1 MAKANAVQV
10 RRSCRVDARGRVGV
24 PPAVPDKFLS
34 QPGLAR
40 SRSRCSNHT
49 PPHIRSTHTPR
60 ASHLRSAGL
69 AWQPDIGGNLT
80 FVACSP
86 DPGKLFG
93 LLETLLR
100 GSPAESLFPRQQTR
114 SARMRFVEVRTA
126 TRECDARM

>member
-1 MAKANAVQV
+1 MLGDGWGYPLQYRTNSLV
-10 RRSCRVDARGRVGV
+10 SRVW
-24 PPAVPDKFLS
+24 PD
-34 QPGLAR
+34 PGPGAQTT
-40 SRSRCSNHT
+40 H